1 MTNVPSIVFGPRG
14 YVAPTEASVLAG
26 AFADIISAF
35 GGNLNPSLSTPQGQ
49 IAMSEAAIIGNV
61 NNTFVFMSNQFN
73 PAFAVGRWQDGLAN
87 IYFITRNPALPTVV
101 QATCGGAVGVVIPKG
116 SLAQTADGVVYV
128 SDDDGTI
135 GAGGT
140 VVIEFSCSS
149 PGPLPCPAGQLNTI
163 YQVIPGWDTVTN
175 LSDGVIGQDIES
187 AQDFEFRRFQSVA
200 GNSTGALPAIRGAV
214 LTLDGVLDAYVVEN
228 TSSSPATIGGVT
240 LDAKSLYVAVVG
252 GDSDEIAHAIWT
264 KKAPG
269 CSYNGNTSVTVYDTS
284 YDVPQ
289 PSYVVKFERPAPM
302 PIIFAVNIVNNALVP
317 ANAVQL
323 IQDAII
329 GAFSGS
335 DGGARARIG
344 STVYA
349 SRYYAAVAALGPWVQ
364 IISILV
370 GCQNSAAAKCTA
382 GSISGTTFTSGGTVT
397 GAFAIGQSLVD
408 ESGVILP
415 GTVITG
421 GSGTSW
427 TINQTQ
433 TVASTAVYGVLA
445 SANDVVDN
453 IDQVPTISALNI
465 QVTAS

>member
-14 YVAPTEASVLAG
+14 YVVPTEASVLAG

-49 IAMSEAAIIGNV
+49 LATSEAAIIGNV
-61 NNTFVFMSNQFN
+61 NGTFVFMSNQFN

-116 SLAQTADGVVYV
+116 SLAQTADGVVYI

-135 GAGGT
+135 GSDGT

-149 PGPLPCPAGQLNTI
+149 PGPLACPAGQLNTI
-163 YQVIPGWDTVTN
+163 YQVIPGWDSITN
-175 LSDGVIGQDIES
+175 LSDGVIGQDVES

-214 LTLDGVLDAYVVEN
+214 LKLDGVLDAYVVEN
-228 TSSSPATIGGVT
+228 TSSSTVTIGGVS
-240 LDAKSLYVAVVG
+240 LIAKSLYVAVVG
-252 GDSDEIAHAIWT
+252 GDSDEIANAIWT

-269 CSYNGNTSVTVYDTS
+269 CAYNGNTTVTVYDTS

-289 PSYVVKFERPAPM
+289 PSYVVKFQRPSSM
-302 PIIFAVNIVNNALVP
+302 PIIFAVNIVNNVLVP
-317 ANAVQL
+317 ADAAQQ
-323 IQDAII
+323 IQNAII
-329 GAFSGS
+329 AAFSGS

-344 STVYA
+344 STIYA

-370 GCQNSAAAKCTA
+370 GCQNSADASCTA

-408 ESGVILP
+408 AGGAVLP

-421 GSGTSW
+421 GSGTTW
-427 TINQTQ
+427 TVNQTQ
-433 TVASTAVYGVLA
+433 TVASTKIYGVLA
-445 SANDVVDN
+445 NDNDVVDN